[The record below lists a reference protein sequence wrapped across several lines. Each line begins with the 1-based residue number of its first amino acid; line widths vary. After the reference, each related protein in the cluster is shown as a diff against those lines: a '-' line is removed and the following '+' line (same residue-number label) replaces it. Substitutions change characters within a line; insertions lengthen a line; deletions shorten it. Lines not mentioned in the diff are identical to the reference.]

1 MDIKYIIITNFNY
14 HMNINMVPQTTVEL
28 RQHFIDY
35 FRRNNHKFLQPSKVF
50 NDDPTLLFVNAG
62 MNQLKDVFLG
72 KKAQDERFT
81 RLTNSQICI
90 RAGGKHNDLDD
101 VGFDSYHLTSFEM
114 LGNWSIDNYKKEEAI
129 ELAFNYLTKELGLE
143 KDRLYV
149 TYFEGTEEI
158 PADDKTRQI
167 WTKYVEEDHIITGN
181 FKDNFWMMGDYGPCG
196 VSTEIHYDLIG
207 GRNASLL
214 VNEDDPNVIEI
225 WNNVFMEYNKDQSG
239 YQKLDKFYVDTGMGL
254 ERLAMVLQNKKT
266 IYQTDGFRFLVG
278 YAQALSSAEFFT
290 DSYGDGNMCNIAY
303 RIFADHIRTTVV
315 ALFDGVEFGSN
326 GRDFVL
332 RKIFRRLLTY
342 FYLYLNNSVVQ
353 PITNHPIFVG
363 LIDDI
368 LNYHLKMKHNTEI
381 IHNQLMDEEK
391 LFIGKI
397 KYVDR
402 KVNKFQKA
410 AKYQNKEYSKEE
422 VFNKIKESD
431 GIPLEILNNYQTL
444 KFI

>member
-1 MDIKYIIITNFNY
+1 
-14 HMNINMVPQTTVEL
+14 
-28 RQHFIDY
+28 
-35 FRRNNHKFLQPSKVF
+35 
-50 NDDPTLLFVNAG
+50 
-62 MNQLKDVFLG
+62 
-72 KKAQDERFT
+72 
-81 RLTNSQICI
+81 
-90 RAGGKHNDLDD
+90 
-101 VGFDSYHLTSFEM
+101 
-114 LGNWSIDNYKKEEAI
+114 
-129 ELAFNYLTKELGLE
+129 
-143 KDRLYV
+143 
-149 TYFEGTEEI
+149 
-158 PADDKTRQI
+158 
-167 WTKYVEEDHIITGN
+167 
-181 FKDNFWMMGDYGPCG
+181 
-196 VSTEIHYDLIG
+196 
-207 GRNASLL
+207 
-214 VNEDDPNVIEI
+214 
-225 WNNVFMEYNKDQSG
+225 
-239 YQKLDKFYVDTGMGL
+239 MGL